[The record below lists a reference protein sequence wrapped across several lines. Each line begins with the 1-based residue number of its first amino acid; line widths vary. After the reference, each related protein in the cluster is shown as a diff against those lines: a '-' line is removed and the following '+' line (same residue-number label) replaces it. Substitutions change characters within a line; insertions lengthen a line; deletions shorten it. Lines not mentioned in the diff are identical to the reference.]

1 MPTSRSRS
9 VRPGISSRPSRP
21 AAALAL
27 ALGAALSTGCYSYQ
41 PVTLSELKPEMPVRV
56 QLTAVAVDRLRNGGN
71 NEARFLE
78 DFSLSGNVARVN
90 ADSVVLSVQTSRTTD
105 ATVRPVAFYQP
116 LPLLRSELRTT
127 EVRRLDRRRTTWA
140 TAVLSTLAIGA
151 AVYAIKHGGE
161 ASGSTPVPGG
171 PNEVRVPLLGLRLR

>member
-9 VRPGISSRPSRP
+9 IRPGISFRPSRP

-56 QLTAVAVDRLRNGGN
+56 QLTAVAVDRLRNGGTTRR
-71 NEARFLE
+71 ASR

-105 ATVRPVAFYQP
+105 ATVRPVAFTS
-116 LPLLRSELRTT
+116 RSAAAERAAPPRFAVST
-127 EVRRLDRRRTTWA
+127 VGAPRGRRR
-140 TAVLSTLAIGA
+140 VLSTLAIGA

-161 ASGSTPVPGG
+161 ASGSTPVPG
-171 PNEVRVPLLGLRLR
+171 RA